1 MRTQTDI
8 DIGFSMKL
16 ICKKYFGFNLDYV
29 GYLDYDQAVWQS
41 VKKRKP
47 LLTEFPNSSL
57 INNFEKHY
65 QQTNQTQ
72 VKVCLNQKMEINL
85 CTIF

>member
-1 MRTQTDI
+1 LIINQVRTQTDI

-57 INNFEKHY
+57 INNFENIINK
-65 QQTNQTQ
+65 
-72 VKVCLNQKMEINL
+72 LNSDS
-85 CTIF
+85 